1 MANASKTIGKPEAID
16 LIYDE
21 IMKVYN
27 STQKSTSKN
36 KKKKVIKE
44 VKEIKKETTPSIEG
58 QAKVIGIKKR

>member
-27 STQKSTSKN
+27 STQKSTSKKT
-36 KKKKVIKE
+36 KKKKLLRK
-44 VKEIKKETTPSIEG
+44 
-58 QAKVIGIKKR
+58 

>member
-27 STQKSTSKN
+27 STQKSTSK
-36 KKKKVIKE
+36 KQKEKVIKE
-44 VKEIKKETTPSIEG
+44 VKEIKRNDSKYRRSS
-58 QAKVIGIKKR
+58 

>member
-27 STQKSTSKN
+27 STQSQLL
-36 KKKKVIKE
+36 KKQKEKVIKE
-44 VKEIKKETTPSIEG
+44 VKEIKK
-58 QAKVIGIKKR
+58 KRLQV